1 MAMLAELPGVA
12 NQHLQSQSFAKNCW
26 GVQKPK
32 NFQAGMMPKDVVE
45 LYNMVIQMNQSQLQ
59 YFDATCEK
67 IHEAIYRAPLE
78 KGNAGAGDNP
88 APAPR
93 AAVPG
98 ANQWRPTSPDAI
110 KPNGTWEETKQN
122 AWQPSTGPVKTTVP
136 APLNGYDKNR
146 PSTADWKSK
155 MTTPRGGPLATPQT
169 NSGFPTP
176 SPEKLAA
183 NGNNCGFPMP
193 PQDKLDT
200 NALAADLERCEFMRQ
215 VSGQSPASAGG
226 AGRRAVTPV
235 RQQMD
240 TGFGRQV
247 STQSTSSRRGAS
259 QNPHAAVEK
268 THVGRTQGVSQANQ
282 LKLFMK

>member
-12 NQHLQSQSFAKNCW
+12 NAHLGAQQGFAKNCW
-26 GVQKPK
+26 GVQRPK

-45 LYNMVIQMNQSQLQ
+45 LYNMVLQMNQSQLQ

-67 IHEAIYRAPLE
+67 IHEAIYRAPME
-78 KGNAGAGDNP
+78 KGHAGPGDP
-88 APAPR
+88 PAPR

-98 ANQWRPTSPDAI
+98 ASQWRPTSPTNAMQQ
-110 KPNGTWEETKQN
+110 NGTWEETKQN
-122 AWQPSTGPVKTTVP
+122 TWQPASGPVKPMVV
-136 APLNGYDKNR
+136 NGYDKNR

-155 MTTPRGGPLATPQT
+155 MTTPRGGPGGPTPQT
-169 NSGFPTP
+169 NSGFPMP

-183 NGNNCGFPMP
+183 NANNCGFPMP
-193 PQDKLDT
+193 PPDKLDT
-200 NALAADLERCEFMRQ
+200 NALAADLQRCEFMRQ
-215 VSGQSPASAGG
+215 VSGQSPVSSGG

-259 QNPHAAVEK
+259 QTPNVAVEK